1 MSSYLQRLY
10 LFWQSCRKFGEGC
23 SSINVPRIVLVI
35 GGIHLVVAAANQV
48 RMYYQVN
55 TNPPCPPIDSAR
67 AKDDKPKKKTKSNGG
82 DKGGDKGTLASS
94 GTGVN
99 GGEVIEAAKPMDDLD
114 NDSDHD
120 QSECE

>member
-1 MSSYLQRLY
+1 MSSFVETL
-10 LFWQSCRKFGEGC
+10 RKFFLDGCKKIGEGC
-23 SSINVPRIVLVI
+23 FCYPSSVFVFASTTLVMI
-35 GGIHLVVAAANQV
+35 
-48 RMYYQVN
+48 MYYQVN
-55 TNPPCPPIDSAR
+55 TKPPPCPPIDSTSTR
-67 AKDDKPKKKTKSNGG
+67 PNEEKSKKKVNSG
-82 DKGGDKGTLASS
+82 DRRGVKETLASS